1 MWILSGKMGWVSSNH
16 EPRVLQNYSAETWT
30 TSQRGRGRPAAG
42 HSSSLG
48 RTDKALRRVCSR
60 ASGMATEDDDYVDYR
75 TSNVSSDDGQRHRH
89 FLEFRRL
96 FLPSMYLVVFLCGLV
111 GNSLVLVIYI
121 FYQKLRSLTDVFLM
135 NLPLAD
141 LVFVCTLPFWAY
153 ASIHE
158 WVFGK
163 ILCKIL
169 LGIYTLN
176 FYTSMLILICITVDR
191 FMAVVRA
198 TKAYNQKAKRMSWG
212 KAICVS
218 AWLVSLLVSLPQILY
233 GNVYQHDKCI
243 CNYHI
248 STVVLA
254 TQMTLGFFLP
264 LLAMV
269 VCYSFVIRTLL
280 HVRGLQNHK
289 SLKII
294 FLVLA
299 LFLLTQTPF
308 SLVKLVGS
316 TSWEFHTRTSFHY
329 AVAVTEAVAYLRVCL
344 NPVLYAFVGLKFR
357 KNFWKLVKDVG
368 CLPYLGVS
376 SRWKSSEDTSKTC
389 SASHH
394 AEATS
399 MFQL

>member
-1 MWILSGKMGWVSSNH
+1 MADY
-16 EPRVLQNYSAETWT
+16 NYYGEHGFN
-30 TSQRGRGRPAAG
+30 TS
-42 HSSSLG
+42 
-48 RTDKALRRVCSR
+48 
-60 ASGMATEDDDYVDYR
+60 DDDR
-75 TSNVSSDDGQRHRH
+75 QEHEN
-89 FLEFRRL
+89 FLQFKKL
-96 FLPSMYLVVFLCGLV
+96 FLPCMYLTVFICGLV

-121 FYQKLRSLTDVFLM
+121 FYQKQKSLTDMFLM

-153 ASIHE
+153 TVTHE

-163 ILCKIL
+163 IMCQIL

-191 FMAVVRA
+191 FIAVVRA
-198 TKAYNQKAKRMSWG
+198 TKAYNQKAKWMSWG

-218 AWLVSLLVSLPQILY
+218 TWVVSLLISLPQIIY
-233 GNVYQHDKCI
+233 GNVSRLDFCVCGYDEA
-243 CNYHI
+243 I

-264 LLAMV
+264 LFIMT
-269 VCYSFVIRTLL
+269 VCYSVIIKTLL
-280 HVRGLQNHK
+280 HARGFQNHK

-294 FLVLA
+294 LLVLA
-299 LFLLTQTPF
+299 VFLLTQTPYN
-308 SLVKLVGS
+308 LVKLIGS
-316 TSWEFHTRTSFHY
+316 TSWEYHAMTSFSS
-329 AVAVTEAVAYLRVCL
+329 AVMVTEAIAYLRTCL
-344 NPVLYAFVGLKFR
+344 NPVLYAFVSLKFR
-357 KNFWKLVKDVG
+357 KNFWKLVKDTG

-376 SRWKSSEDTSKTC
+376 SRQKSLEDFSKTC
-389 SASHH
+389 SASQN